1 MEDSGESELGL
12 GSALSIIGKHFLNPQ
27 FGRRVQLKS
36 LDKGTP
42 IVGLRSRLERLDNRD
57 SVFLR

>member
-12 GSALSIIGKHFLNPQ
+12 GSALPIICQYLFSPQ
-27 FGRRVQLKS
+27 FDGGVQLNS
-36 LDKGTP
+36 SDKRAP
-42 IVGLRSRLERLDNRD
+42 IVGLRSRLERLDNCD